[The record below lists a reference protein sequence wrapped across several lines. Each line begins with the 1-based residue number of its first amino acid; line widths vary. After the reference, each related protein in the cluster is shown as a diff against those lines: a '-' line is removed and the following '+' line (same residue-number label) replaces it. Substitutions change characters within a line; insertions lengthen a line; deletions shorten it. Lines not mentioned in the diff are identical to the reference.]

1 MTQDQPGRYCG
12 GITAPDHDT
21 VADETQAMLDA
32 AGITV
37 TDAGR
42 ARAKLREMD
51 ERMTPEAWERR
62 RAKYRPT
69 RAA

>member
-1 MTQDQPGRYCG
+1 MALPER
-12 GITAPDHDT
+12 DT

-42 ARAKLREMD
+42 ARVRAKLREMD
-51 ERMTPEAWERR
+51 QRMTPEAWERL
-62 RAKYRPT
+62 RARYRPT
-69 RAA
+69 RTA